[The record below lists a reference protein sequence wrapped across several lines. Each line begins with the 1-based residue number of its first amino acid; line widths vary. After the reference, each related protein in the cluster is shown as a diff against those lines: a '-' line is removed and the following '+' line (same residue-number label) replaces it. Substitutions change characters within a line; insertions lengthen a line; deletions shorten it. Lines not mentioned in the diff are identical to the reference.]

1 MQKSELIY
9 YLKNLRGILLNY
21 PGACARRDKL
31 LTSYELATTNRR
43 VKILPFR
50 CSSHTRK
57 NTILIACIGAFFY
70 VCTFAEFVYAFAQN
84 AKVDFKFGGITAQIL
99 FYYLSVGMVVAL
111 FGFITL
117 AFFIFS
123 FRSDKKNYKRQVKEI
138 EEQNDYL
145 GQLRQH
151 RDEIKEELDKAD
163 IEANMWKC
171 ALEESVKKEIL
182 PEKYLDE
189 EIIARLIG
197 YLENQRAD
205 NMKEALNLYESER
218 REEIYNA
225 QMMEYQEANLQ
236 MQRRAA
242 AERQEILN
250 QQAQLQASV
259 DHAAREASLAG
270 FMSALDVDATNRLR
284 RELDEAN
291 GKIRI

>member
-43 VKILPFR
+43 VRILPFR
-50 CSSHTRK
+50 CSPSTKKR
-57 NTILIACIGAFFY
+57 TLTIACIGTVVFIIVFIY
-70 VCTFAEFVYAFAQN
+70 YILTFKAVMRTGEN
-84 AKVDFKFGGITAQIL
+84 PL
-99 FYYLSVGMVVAL
+99 FYYYMSVGQTVVNFECA
-111 FGFITL
+111 TL
-117 AFFIFS
+117 GVFLLS
-123 FRSDKKNYKRQVKEI
+123 FRDDKRKYKQRVEEIKEENNYLDRLQQK
-138 EEQNDYL
+138 
-145 GQLRQH
+145 
-151 RDEIKEELDKAD
+151 RDEIKEELDKAN

>member
-1 MQKSELIY
+1 
-9 YLKNLRGILLNY
+9 
-21 PGACARRDKL
+21 
-31 LTSYELATTNRR
+31 
-43 VKILPFR
+43 
-50 CSSHTRK
+50 
-57 NTILIACIGAFFY
+57 
-70 VCTFAEFVYAFAQN
+70 
-84 AKVDFKFGGITAQIL
+84 
-99 FYYLSVGMVVAL
+99 MVVAL